1 MIKIRNATL
10 HDLEIIVE
18 FNSAMA
24 RETEKIQ
31 LNSLTVQE
39 GVRNLLTDDELGFY
53 LIADINDKPVG
64 LVLITTEW
72 SDWRNGFF
80 WWLQSVFV
88 HPDFRHKNVY
98 DRLHKK
104 VAKLAITKGNVK
116 GLRLYVDGENSLAQ
130 KVYKSMG
137 MKLSHYVFFEDE
149 WNE

>member
-24 RETEKIQ
+24 RETEKIH
-31 LNSLTVQE
+31 LNSLTVRE
-39 GVRNLLTDDELGFY
+39 GVRNLLTNDELGFY
-53 LIADINDKPVG
+53 LIADINDKPVEQ
-64 LVLITTEW
+64 VLITTEW

-80 WWLQSVFV
+80 WWIQSVFV
-88 HPDFRHKNVY
+88 HPDFRYKNVY
-98 DRLHKK
+98 DKLHKK
-104 VAKLAITKGNVK
+104 VTKLAITQGNVK